1 MNSEEQEFTIQF
13 SERNYLPVRLKAG
26 SILSEHL
33 TIENSPL
40 LFGCRTGICGTCLS
54 IVETVGRGEIAA
66 ANEDERDLLDIIAPD
81 NPKARLAC
89 QIALSADITI
99 HYLGK

>member
-1 MNSEEQEFTIQF
+1 MNAVEQEFTVQF
-13 SERNYLPVRLKAG
+13 SEKNYAPVRLRAG

-54 IVETVGRGEIAA
+54 IIESEEGELAA
-66 ANEDERDLLDIIAPD
+66 ASEDERDLLDIIAPD

-89 QIALSADITI
+89 QIALSANITI

>member
-1 MNSEEQEFTIQF
+1 MNAEEQEFTIQF
-13 SERNYLPVRLKAG
+13 SAVNYKPVRLVAG

-33 TIENSPL
+33 SIENSPL
-40 LFGCRTGICGTCLS
+40 LFGCRTGICGTCL
-54 IVETVGRGEIAA
+54 IVVEAEERGTLAA
-66 ANEDERDLLDIIAPD
+66 ASEDERDLLDIIAPD
-81 NPKARLAC
+81 NAKARLAC